1 MNLQDFLT
9 TYAAPPSLDPKKVAR
24 ALVEDPKVH
33 AWLDA
38 EGWGETTLQSLRM
51 GGCLLFG
58 EALVEASD
66 GALHLYGIGYA
77 NELGDPEEGSY
88 EHIVA
93 YDPST
98 DRYLDAMGS
107 HTRADLLSSYAPKAA
122 WAQAVGEVVI
132 EPFNPE
138 QNLSIPFPDAALRAR
153 AASVARNARYGKGA
167 KR

>member
-9 TYAAPPSLDPKKVAR
+9 TYAAPPSLDPKKIAR

-98 DRYLDAMGS
+98 DRAIV
-107 HTRADLLSSYAPKAA
+107 P
-122 WAQAVGEVVI
+122 
-132 EPFNPE
+132 PP
-138 QNLSIPFPDAALRAR
+138 ALRRCTLSDGRTFIAR
-153 AASVARNARYGKGA
+153 LGPIRLLASESVLWSVAWPFGA
-167 KR
+167 AEEQVIAMSDCRPRWDDPAVKTR